1 MQTESVTRIMNA
13 LENIMAVSPTRRC
26 LDTIKRYHIE
36 PEQIDDVIL
45 TAINASLCL
54 VSDGDDRV
62 AEGFNE
68 DIALNGRDFRKFR
81 RIQRNRDRN

>member
-1 MQTESVTRIMNA
+1 MQTQSVTRIMSA

-26 LDTIKRYHIE
+26 LDTIKRYQVE

-45 TAINASLCL
+45 AAINASLCL
-54 VSDGDDRV
+54 VSNGDDHV

-68 DIALNGRDFRKFR
+68 DIAINGRDFRKFR
-81 RIQRNRDRN
+81 RICGSRQGA